1 MRVVSKM
8 GILAQT
14 SNYQKFIKKTNKI
27 PDYAREYRND
37 YLFIRGINKVCED
50 FVEILGREEIFK
62 SHQADRLMRYFNKFL
77 KAQQLDYLNDTSET
91 NFKYE
96 DVKSIES
103 LDLQLND
110 YMNLYYDP
118 DRCKFDEEKYNNV
131 ENDFPGFKRFFECFS
146 RFNDKINVDEV
157 SEKDYY
163 KSLIYDSDDDDDD
176 DDDDVISG
184 LVSDSDDD
192 SDDSDSDS
200 D

>member
-1 MRVVSKM
+1 M

-157 SEKDYY
+157 SEEDYY

-176 DDDDVISG
+176 DYVISG
-184 LVSDSDDD
+184 LVSDSDD

>member
-1 MRVVSKM
+1 M

-118 DRCKFDEEKYNNV
+118 DRCKFDEEKYNNNV
-131 ENDFPGFKRFFECFS
+131 ENDFPGLKRFFECFS

-157 SEKDYY
+157 SEEDYY

-176 DDDDVISG
+176 DYVISG
-184 LVSDSDDD
+184 LVSDSDD
-192 SDDSDSDS
+192 SDDSESDS

>member
-1 MRVVSKM
+1 M

-62 SHQADRLMRYFNKFL
+62 SHQADRLMRYFNKFS

-157 SEKDYY
+157 SEEDYY

-176 DDDDVISG
+176 DYVISG
-184 LVSDSDDD
+184 LVSDSDD

>member
-1 MRVVSKM
+1 M
-8 GILAQT
+8 GILFQSDHNCNAT
-14 SNYQKFIKKTNKI
+14 LNKSKI
-27 PDYAREYRND
+27 PDYAREYWNE
-37 YLFIRGINKVCED
+37 YLVIRGINKVCEN

-62 SHQADRLMRYFNKFL
+62 SHQADRLMRYFNRFL
-77 KAQQLDYLNDTSET
+77 KAQQLDYLSDTSEI

-103 LDLQLND
+103 LELQLND

-118 DRCKFDEEKYNNV
+118 DRCKFDEEKYNNNV
-131 ENDFPGFKRFFECFS
+131 ENDFPGLKRFFECFS

-157 SEKDYY
+157 SEEDYY

-176 DDDDVISG
+176 DYVISG
-184 LVSDSDDD
+184 LVSDSDD
-192 SDDSDSDS
+192 SDSDS